1 MMIPKSA
8 SFKDWAQSLL
18 IDFPRDNIPI
28 LKNEESWKEFGD
40 ALVQENS
47 FSRAGAPGT
56 AFYQDKWI
64 WAMDLFRAMA
74 NFP

>member
-1 MMIPKSA
+1 MIIPKSTT
-8 SFKDWAQSLL
+8 FTNWAQSLL

-28 LKNEESWKEFGD
+28 LKNEDAWKEFGD
-40 ALVQENS
+40 LLVQSNS

-56 AFYQDKWI
+56 SFYSDKWT
-64 WAMDLFRAMA
+64 WAMDIFRAMA

>member
-1 MMIPKSA
+1 MMIPKST
-8 SFKDWAQSLL
+8 SFTNWAQSLL
-18 IDFPRDNIPI
+18 IDFPRDNVPI
-28 LKNEESWKEFGD
+28 LKREEDWKSFGD
-40 ALVQENS
+40 MLAQENS

-56 AFYQDKWI
+56 SVYSDKWV